1 MRWRELGQCHTRF
14 QDDGRERNFCQRHVF
29 YGCSFRGRGKLE
41 VVEARHGYSASRSGG
56 RELESERPVI
66 YREEGIL

>member
-29 YGCSFRGRGKLE
+29 YGCSFRVRGKVE
-41 VVEARHGYSASRSGG
+41 VVDSNVFVRGTHMDIRRVGVVGANWNRNGQ
-56 RELESERPVI
+56 
-66 YREEGIL
+66 